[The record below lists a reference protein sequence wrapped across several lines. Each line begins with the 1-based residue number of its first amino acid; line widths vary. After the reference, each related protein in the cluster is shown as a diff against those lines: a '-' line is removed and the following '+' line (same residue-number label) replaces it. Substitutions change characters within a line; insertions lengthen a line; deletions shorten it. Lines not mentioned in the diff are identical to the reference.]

1 MDVAI
6 GGDARGCKFGTG
18 TAEKGNGRRLHGC
31 GEMHGAGVVSENT
44 AAGGERGGK
53 IAQGGFPREIG
64 TGAGRELGENFA
76 GDSLIT

>member
-1 MDVAI
+1 LPEEAGGAGRRLAEDLDVAI

-53 IAQGGFPREIG
+53 IA
-64 TGAGRELGENFA
+64 
-76 GDSLIT
+76 